1 MNKPTSGDRVA
12 IASERAVAAWTHAMR
27 APIPSAPVTSL
38 VVLGDPQAPLAM
50 LFAHL
55 DHQHLLTDDGWLRPD
70 IGLICVGDYFDFA
83 AEDAEDA
90 GYQGVYFLA
99 WLAAHDPAHV
109 TILMGNHDAERVMSL
124 SDCSLEHYREAQSA
138 CRAML
143 QHQGPRVRRAFLDA
157 WVAKHSQHPPMVA
170 AHDYRSY
177 VPAQS
182 DLVRRLLLQG
192 RMQLAATAR
201 DDSGNTVLITHAGV
215 TRREM
220 EVLCSPVSAEDCSHC
235 LNAFLSDSVERVRP
249 SWEEHGTQSLDLSPL
264 YFGWGQAR
272 PNGGCLIHRPDA
284 RSGMLTHDQ
293 KLGLDAPLAPRSVM
307 PVEFLI
313 PALHQ
318 VVGHTVAVQRL
329 VKWLAP
335 RVTSAAIEAST
346 GTLVS
351 LFLQDGDPVLGV
363 RSERGQNQVS
373 VTFVD
378 VGLALAS
385 IEHAAF
391 LRLRP
396 YV

>member
-157 WVAKHSQHPPMVA
+157 WVAKHPQHPPMVA

-215 TRREM
+215 TLRE
-220 EVLCSPVSAEDCSHC
+220 LSLLNASVSALDCSAR
-235 LNAFLSDSVERVRP
+235 LNRFLSDAVERVRP
-249 SWEEHGTQSLDLSPL
+249 AWETHGKQPLDLAPL
-264 YFGWGQAR
+264 YVGWEHVR
-272 PNGGCLIHRPDA
+272 PNGGSLIHRPDA
-284 RSGMLTHDQ
+284 RRGTLTHDQ
-293 KLGLDAPLAPRSVM
+293 QLGLDAPLAPRSV
-307 PVEFLI
+307 PPEEFLI
-313 PALHQ
+313 PGLHQ
-318 VVGHTVAVQRL
+318 VVGHTVASQRL

-335 RVTSAAIEAST
+335 RVTAAAASAGT
-346 GTLVS
+346 GPILS
-351 LFLQDGDPVLGV
+351 LFFRVDESVLGLL
-363 RSERGQNQVS
+363 SERRDDPSS
-373 VTFVD
+373 VVFVD
-378 VGLALAS
+378 VALA
-385 IEHAAF
+385 ITTPDAAAH
-391 LRLRP
+391 LRLAC
-396 YV
+396 